1 MFVFFECIHI
11 SLIVNNLIF
20 FFLVRSRFQVAED
33 LAVVAFMKD
42 RFNAIHNGVGKTVSS
57 NLIRSIEAQYSWS
70 QSSGLMENTYESS
83 AVAVNPL
90 KVERSEDIG
99 SIRQNDNKILS
110 TLEQFVQ
117 LPTIEDPF
125 FGIDPSKVLQ
135 NTGESEI
142 DVPVIC
148 HVEESNTFGQ
158 SIDTSLLDMVATQMF
173 GLSCLEEELIAY
185 SQNGSYNLGVIGES
199 FSGFNSYTAGGAAE
213 QLFKFHNS
221 EDISHNSVN
230 NLFEFPVTCELHKAL
245 GSAFQR
251 QTNEQL
257 WDSSIS
263 IDDTCS
269 SSGLQKDLFSS
280 VNPPWF
286 SQGNDTENL
295 LEASVVKDDTS
306 SGLSD
311 GIRSCTTSS
320 KQFSASCEQLK
331 FEASEPMTWSHTSAL
346 PAKGKTSSSF
356 TGMMNT
362 LVDNEQQDK
371 VYTSTRPKKEQKLSG
386 TNVRRPKPGNSPKLR
401 PRDRQLIQDRVKE
414 LRELVPNGA
423 KVSNVLG
430 FSNYCCAARN
440 CIFFSNLVFF
450 ICGKFSAALM
460 VFWTEQ

>member
-1 MFVFFECIHI
+1 MHPH
-11 SLIVNNLIF
+11 LVNNLIF

-42 RFNAIHNGVGKTVSS
+42 RFNAIHNGVGVGKTVSS

-83 AVAVNPL
+83 AVAVNPM
-90 KVERSEDIG
+90 KVERLENIG
-99 SIRQNDNKILS
+99 SIRQNDNNILS
-110 TLEQFVQ
+110 TMEQFVQ

-142 DVPVIC
+142 GVPAIC
-148 HVEESNTFGQ
+148 HVGESNAVGQ

-185 SQNGSYNLGVIGES
+185 SQNGLNGSYNLGVFGES

-213 QLFKFHNS
+213 QLFKFNNAK
-221 EDISHNSVN
+221 DISHNSVN
-230 NLFEFPVTCELHKAL
+230 NFFEFPVTCELHKAL
-245 GSAFQR
+245 GSAFER

-295 LEASVVKDDTS
+295 LEASVAKDDTS
-306 SGLSD
+306 SSISD

-320 KQFSASCEQLK
+320 KQFSASYEQLK
-331 FEASEPMTWSHTSAL
+331 FEASDPMESEPMTWSHTSAL
-346 PAKGKTSSSF
+346 PARGKTSSSF

-371 VYTSTRPKKEQKLSG
+371 VYTSTQPKKEQKLSG

-423 KVSNVLG
+423 KVSNVG
-430 FSNYCCAARN
+430 FSNYWGAARN
-440 CIFFSNLVFF
+440 CIFFSN
-450 ICGKFSAALM
+450 
-460 VFWTEQ
+460 

>member
-1 MFVFFECIHI
+1 MSRAGCVFCECIHI

-83 AVAVNPL
+83 AVAVDPL

-99 SIRQNDNKILS
+99 GIRQNDSNILS

-117 LPTIEDPF
+117 FPTIEDPF

-135 NTGESEI
+135 NTGESEVG
-142 DVPVIC
+142 VPAIC
-148 HVEESNTFGQ
+148 HVGESNTVGQ
-158 SIDTSLLDMVATQMF
+158 SIDTSLLDMVATRMF

-185 SQNGSYNLGVIGES
+185 SQNGSYNLGVFGES
-199 FSGFNSYTAGGAAE
+199 FGGFNSYTAGGVAE
-213 QLFKFHNS
+213 QLFKFNNAK
-221 EDISHNSVN
+221 DISHNSVN
-230 NLFEFPVTCELHKAL
+230 NIFEFPVTCELHKAL

-263 IDDTCS
+263 IDDTYS

-280 VNPPWF
+280 INPPWF

-295 LEASVVKDDTS
+295 FEASVAKDDTS
-306 SGLSD
+306 SSISD

-320 KQFSASCEQLK
+320 KQISASYEQLE
-331 FEASEPMTWSHTSAL
+331 FEASDPMESEPMTWSHTAAL
-346 PAKGKTSSSF
+346 PARGKTSSSF
-356 TGMMNT
+356 TGMTNT

-371 VYTSTRPKKEQKLSG
+371 VYTSTQPKKEQKLSG

-423 KVSNVLG
+423 KVSNVVG
-430 FSNYCCAARN
+430 FSNYCAAARN
-440 CIFFSNLVFF
+440 CIFFSN
-450 ICGKFSAALM
+450 
-460 VFWTEQ
+460 